1 MIEDLWFHAQLLFID
16 GFLLHGVCHPLDIQT
31 QQLSP
36 EYSPESPLSIF
47 LASVLFFPRMVLYA
61 SLRYSLRNPA
71 SIILSSLQ
79 VAVNR
84 LIPTAEIW
92 ACFTPL
98 PTLKT
103 WTLCFIC
110 LLLPVTETPRRH
122 SYHTIALFIFH
133 NYNFSSSDPVRAEL
147 LKLSPPLTPLNSL
160 PLPITLAKFYSKH
173 LHHLWTCPSATY
185 TRPSSTLTS
194 LSIMIQQLPHY

>member
-1 MIEDLWFHAQLLFID
+1 MD
-16 GFLLHGVCHPLDIQT
+16 LLHGVCHPLDIQT

-36 EYSPESPLSIF
+36 EYSPESPLSVF

-61 SLRYSLRNPA
+61 SLRYSLRNPS
-71 SIILSSLQ
+71 SIVLSSLL

-110 LLLPVTETPRRH
+110 LLLPVTEAPRRH

-147 LKLSPPLTPLNSL
+147 LKLIPPLIW

-194 LSIMIQQLPHY
+194 PSIMIDNNFLTINLASM